1 MKLIFLVS
9 ATKLSDDQTNYF
21 TDLKVGWQKRYINTA
36 VQLKMISTQNKK
48 FNPNGSITRVEAL
61 KMILLLFVWE
71 VPNVYTKNLWDISGN
86 DWYAKYVEYALNYNF
101 FSITNNLFYPNKAIT
116 RYEVISILQ
125 KITKK

>member
-1 MKLIFLVS
+1 
-9 ATKLSDDQTNYF
+9 
-21 TDLKVGWQKRYINTA
+21 
-36 VQLKMISTQNKK
+36 MISTQNKK

-101 FSITNNLFYPNKAIT
+101 FSITNNLFYPNKEIT
-116 RYEVISILQ
+116 RYEVISILK